1 MTHKISFHFAA
12 GAALLLLAPLT
23 TSHAQY
29 ARGGSRLGAFSG
41 GGAGRAGAINSAP
54 GARGYTGASFRNNR
68 GGYYGGRGGYYGGR
82 GGYYGGRNGYYGGRS
97 RYFHRGSYYYYDPF
111 FFGGFGYPSYY
122 YGGFGPGFGV
132 GYYGAPGY
140 YGGGYGDGD
149 YYGGGDRV
157 YSGRIAS
164 EVNGN
169 RRRGG
174 DDDREGSYSPNSM
187 ARAVQ
192 SELKERGYYRGAVD
206 GQFGAGTAS
215 ALRAFQRDKG
225 LKVTGRLDERTLK
238 ALNFDE
244 R

>member
-1 MTHKISFHFAA
+1 MTHKISLFLAA
-12 GAALLLLAPLT
+12 STALLLAPLT
-23 TSHAQY
+23 ASHAQY
-29 ARGGSRLGAFSG
+29 ARGGSRLGAFNG

-54 GARGYTGASFRNNR
+54 GARGYTGAAFRNNR
-68 GGYYGGRGGYYGGR
+68 GGYYGGRGGGYYGGR
-82 GGYYGGRNGYYGGRS
+82 GGYYGGRS

-122 YGGFGPGFGV
+122 YGSGYYGGFGPGFGV

-140 YGGGYGDGD
+140 YGGGYGDDG
-149 YYGGGDRV
+149 YYGGDRV
-157 YSGRIAS
+157 YNGRIAS
-164 EVNGN
+164 EVNNGGA
-169 RRRGG
+169 RRDG
-174 DDDREGSYSPNSM
+174 DDDRGGRYSPNSM

-192 SELKERGYYRGAVD
+192 TELKERGYYRGAVD

>member
-1 MTHKISFHFAA
+1 MIHKISLHLAA

-41 GGAGRAGAINSAP
+41 GGAGRAGAINSAS
-54 GARGYTGASFRNNR
+54 GARGYTGAAFRNNR
-68 GGYYGGRGGYYGGR
+68 GYYGGRGGGYYGGR
-82 GGYYGGRNGYYGGRS
+82 GGYYGGRN

-122 YGGFGPGFGV
+122 YGGGYGSGFGV

-140 YGGGYGDGD
+140 YGGYGDDG
-149 YYGGGDRV
+149 YYGDGGDRV
-157 YSGRIAS
+157 YNGRIAS
-164 EVNGN
+164 EVNGG

-174 DDDREGSYSPNSM
+174 DDSRDGDERGGRYSPNSM

-192 SELKERGYYRGAVD
+192 GELKERGYYRGTVD